1 MNRRDWIAGATVMVA
16 FPAIA
21 QTNSPP
27 DDTTVPS
34 GTTPSTAAPAPA
46 EVLGLGDAE
55 KQHVNGTMSFGT
67 LSLEASKIALERAQS
82 SKVKQFAQLE
92 TAEQETMA
100 DVFKAVKAAADDL
113 APAAP
118 LTADENNILQKLQ
131 HGKATFDRDYVQ
143 AQGSA
148 HHELLKIQEHYLSVG
163 KNLTNRSIAQ
173 LASAMIKEHLLLL
186 RDLEANG

>member
-1 MNRRDWIAGATVMVA
+1 
-16 FPAIA
+16 
-21 QTNSPP
+21 
-27 DDTTVPS
+27 
-34 GTTPSTAAPAPA
+34 
-46 EVLGLGDAE
+46 
-55 KQHVNGTMSFGT
+55 
-67 LSLEASKIALERAQS
+67 LETSKIARERAQS

-131 HGKATFDRDYVQ
+131 HEKATFDRDYVQ
-143 AQGSA
+143 AQCSA
-148 HHELLKIQEHYLSVG
+148 LHELLKIQELYLSVL